1 MNSLRPDHWRRVR
14 DVFEGAVALAEV
26 ERPQFVADACAADV
40 PCQARV
46 SALLAAHERAAAFL
60 EGGCL
65 ATFSGWLDE
74 DLSGAQ
80 FGPYRLE
87 SRVGGGGMGE
97 VYRARDTRLGRT
109 VAVKV
114 LLSHVAVDAPARERF
129 EFEARVVATLNHP
142 HICTLYDVGT
152 HDGTSHRRSVP
163 YLVMEF
169 LDGETLADNLAKGPC
184 TVDAALEYAIQIASA
199 LATAHRAG
207 IVHRDLKPRNVM
219 LTASGAKLLDFGVA
233 KADTSHATRVTQA
246 MDALLPQSDL
256 TSPGTI
262 VGTVAYM
269 APEQLEGQ
277 ATDARTDLFALGCVL
292 YEMLT
297 GRKAF
302 ESRTGVTQIQ
312 AIIAAEPTPL
322 RDVVPSI
329 PEEVEDI
336 VARCLAKRP
345 DERWASAAHLLESLK
360 QVATSVR
367 STTTAAGRF
376 GRLIRGH
383 RTASAALVA
392 ALILSAGTAYYATN
406 PRPVASAPSASAPQL
421 AVLPLRM
428 VGESRGDEHLG
439 VGLADS
445 IITRLAAFRQ
455 IGLRSTAAV
464 MGYAQTAPDTAAIG
478 KALDVDHV
486 LYGTLQ
492 RTGDAYRIN
501 LQLVRASDGAVGWAH
516 SYDVLRGSLTTLQD
530 TIAEEVAGALQLE
543 LPDPSRTPGRRR
555 YSANAEA
562 YDLYLRG
569 RASLVN
575 HTEKNMKA
583 AIDYFERALLIDP
596 DYAPARAGLAIA
608 LAWHSIRYAEET
620 AALKWGALAEREAK
634 AALAADPALAEATL
648 AMAGAAGTLHGAFN
662 WPVVIAEATR
672 ALAIDPALEL
682 GYVVRMR
689 AFFHLG
695 LFDRMADEAREAY
708 RLNPLGNIEIARLE
722 VTESLYS
729 GNYARARDQALAL
742 LARGADAPAVRN
754 YLGLA
759 QFYTGDVA
767 GARTTL
773 AAVKREGRPDVRSQ
787 AALAGVEAAAGAR
800 DAGRARAI
808 AIEQGPY
815 MDHHVAYSL
824 GAAWAQLGDAAAA
837 ATWLKRAADT
847 GWPCFP
853 WMLRDPMLDPVRRSP
868 EFVRLIEGLR
878 QRYEQDVVRYRTTP

>member
-1 MNSLRPDHWRRVR
+1 MNPVRPDHWQRVR
-14 DVFEGAVALAEV
+14 DVFDRAIALPAGQ
-26 ERPQFVADACAADV
+26 RPQFVADACAADR
-40 PCQARV
+40 PCHARV
-46 SALLAAHERAAAFL
+46 SALLAAHERAATFL
-60 EGGCL
+60 EGGCV
-65 ATFSGWLDE
+65 ATFSGGLDE

-114 LLSHVAVDAPARERF
+114 LLSHVAVDEPARDRF

-152 HDGTSHRRSVP
+152 HDATPDRRSAVP

-169 LDGETLADNLAKGPC
+169 LDGETLADRLAKGPC

-199 LATAHRAG
+199 LDTAHRAG

-233 KADTSHATRVTQA
+233 KAQTSHATLVTQA
-246 MDALLPQSDL
+246 MNTPLPASHL
-256 TSPGTI
+256 TSTGAM
-262 VGTVAYM
+262 VGTLAYM
-269 APEQLEGQ
+269 ASEQLEGN

-302 ESRTGVTQIQ
+302 EARSGVTEIT

-329 PEEVEDI
+329 PGVVENI
-336 VARCLAKRP
+336 VARCLARRA
-345 DERWASAAHLLESLK
+345 DERWSSATELLEALK
-360 QVATSVR
+360 QAAALVR
-367 STTTAAGRF
+367 STTAAGRF
-376 GRLIRGH
+376 GRVIQRH
-383 RTASAALVA
+383 KTWSAAAFA
-392 ALILSAGTAYYATN
+392 AVVLSAGAAYYSMN

-428 VGESRGDEHLG
+428 VGEKQGDEHLG
-439 VGLADS
+439 LALADS

-464 MGYAQTAPDTAAIG
+464 MGYAETVPDRAEIG
-478 KALDVDHV
+478 KALDVGHV
-486 LYGTLQ
+486 LYGTIQ
-492 RTGDAYRIN
+492 RNGDAYRIN
-501 LQLVRASDGAVGWAH
+501 LQLVGTSDGAVGW
-516 SYDVLRGSLTTLQD
+516 SRGYDVHRDSLTTVQD
-530 TIAEEVAGALQLE
+530 TIAEAVAGALQLE
-543 LPDPSRTPGRRR
+543 LPDPNRTPARRR

-575 HTEKNMKA
+575 HTEKKMKA
-583 AIDYFERALLIDP
+583 AIDHFERALLIDP
-596 DYAPARAGLAIA
+596 DYVPARAGLAMA
-608 LAWHSIRYAEET
+608 SAWYSIRYVDET
-620 AALKWGALAEREAK
+620 ESATWGARAEREAK
-634 AALAADPALAEATL
+634 AALAADPSLAEATL

-662 WPVVIAEATR
+662 WEVVIAEATR

-682 GYVVRMR
+682 GHIVRMR
-689 AFFHLG
+689 AFSHLG
-695 LFDRMADEAREAY
+695 LFDRMAEEAREAF
-708 RLNPLGNIEIARLE
+708 RLNPLGNIEVARLE
-722 VTESLYS
+722 VTMSLFS

-767 GARTTL
+767 GARATL
-773 AAVKREGRPDVRSQ
+773 AAVERRGRPDVRSQ
-787 AALAGVEAAAGAR
+787 ASLAGVEAAAGAR
-800 DAGRARAI
+800 DAARARAI
-808 AIEQGPY
+808 GIEKGPY

-824 GAAWAQLGDAAAA
+824 SAAWAQLGDARKA
-837 ATWLKRAADT
+837 ATWLEQAADT
-847 GWPCFP
+847 GLPCFP
-853 WMLRDPMLDPVRRSP
+853 WVLRDPMLDPVRRSP
-868 EFVRLIEGLR
+868 EFGRLIERLR
-878 QRYEQDVVRYRTTP
+878 QRYERDTARYRTKP

>member
-14 DVFEGAVALAEV
+14 DVFEGAIALAEG
-26 ERPQFVADACAADV
+26 ERPRFVADACAADV
-40 PCQARV
+40 PSHARV
-46 SALLAAHERAAAFL
+46 SALLAAHKRAAAFL
-60 EGGCL
+60 EGGCV
-65 ATFSGWLDE
+65 ATFAEWLDE
-74 DLSGAQ
+74 DLSGTQ

-114 LLSHVAVDAPARERF
+114 LLSHVAVDAPARDRF

-169 LDGETLADNLAKGPC
+169 LDGETLADRLAKGPC
-184 TVDAALEYAIQIASA
+184 SVEAALDFAIQIASA
-199 LATAHRAG
+199 LDTAHRAG

-233 KADTSHATRVTQA
+233 KADTSHATRVTQ
-246 MDALLPQSDL
+246 MNTLLPASDL

-345 DERWASAAHLLESLK
+345 DERWASAANLLESLK
-360 QVATSVR
+360 QAAASVR
-367 STTTAAGRF
+367 STTAAGRF
-376 GRLIRGH
+376 GRLILGH
-383 RTASAALVA
+383 KTGSAAVLA
-392 ALILSAGTAYYATN
+392 ALILSAGAAYYSTN
-406 PRPVASAPSASAPQL
+406 PRPVASAASASAPQL

-445 IITRLAAFRQ
+445 IITRLAAFRR

-464 MGYAQTAPDTAAIG
+464 MGYADTAPDTAAIG
-478 KALDVDHV
+478 KALDVGHL
-486 LYGTLQ
+486 LYGTVQ
-492 RTGDAYRIN
+492 RSGDAYRIN
-501 LQLVRASDGAVGWAH
+501 LQLVRTSDSAVAWAR
-516 SYDVLRGSLTTLQD
+516 SYDVHHASLMTVHD

-555 YSANAEA
+555 YAANAEA
-562 YDLYLRG
+562 YDLYLHG

-596 DYAPARAGLAIA
+596 EYAPARAGLAMA
-608 LAWHSIRYAEET
+608 AAWHSIRYAEET
-620 AALKWGALAEREAK
+620 AAIEWGARAEREAK
-634 AALAADPALAEATL
+634 AALAADPSLAEATL
-648 AMAGAAGTLHGAFN
+648 AMAGAAGTLYGAFN

-672 ALAIDPALEL
+672 ALAIDPSLEL
-682 GYVVRMR
+682 AHIVRMR

-695 LFDRMADEAREAY
+695 LFDRMAAEAREAY
-708 RLNPLGNIEIARLE
+708 RLNPLGNVEIARLE
-722 VTESLYS
+722 VSESLFS
-729 GNYARARDQALAL
+729 GNYARARDQALAQ
-742 LARGADAPAVRN
+742 LARGADSPAIRN

-767 GARTTL
+767 GARATL
-773 AAVKREGRPDVRSQ
+773 AAVQRGGRPDVRSQ
-787 AALAGVEAAAGAR
+787 ASLAGVEAAAGAR
-800 DAGRARAI
+800 DAARARAI

-837 ATWLKRAADT
+837 ATWLQRAADT
-847 GWPCFP
+847 GLPCFP
-853 WMLRDPMLDPVRRSP
+853 WVQRDPMLDPVRQSA

-878 QRYEQDVVRYRTTP
+878 QRHEQDAARYRTQP